1 MNRQLS
7 FFIVVLAL
15 SGWTSASALLA
26 QGVDDPVINT
36 STSGGDIWTGGDDF
50 SFDYTELSGDFDV
63 AIEIVDYE
71 HSTGAGRW
79 GKMGLMARRELTR
92 DSEFMQTQFHGPAN
106 DDVARQ
112 AGRREHGVAGGG
124 MYEVVMDGAG
134 PRPLAIRLTRRGN
147 EFQSWWA
154 PAVPDDP
161 YEDDEWT
168 PGHLEFR
175 DTMPETVYVGFANS
189 EHNSDG
195 FAAQS
200 VSYYSLND
208 DFNDINGEFIGNDAG
223 GGSNTL
229 MPGDEPGEG
238 WDPCGNGDFD
248 DREGL
253 VPDFDR
259 GNVTNISTG
268 GGDIW
273 TNGDDFSFDYAE
285 LTGDFDVAIGLVEYS
300 HENGV
305 GRWGKMGLMARRE
318 LTRDS
323 EFFMTQFHGP
333 SDEDQARTASRRI
346 HGQAGGDGNMY
357 ETILPGG
364 SGPRP
369 VATRLTRRG
378 NVFQS
383 WWAAEIPADPY
394 DDASWVCGPRD
405 ARDTMPETIFV
416 GFANSEKDE
425 NGPEVQTVVYTSFND
440 DFNEVNGAFVGTDL
454 GGGSVTLMPGDEPI
468 DPGGGDPGGVDGEP
482 DFDRGTVSNTS
493 TTGGDI
499 WTGGDDFTFDYT
511 ELTGDFDVA
520 MEILEYTHAT
530 GAGRWG
536 KLGLMARR
544 ELTRDSEFLMTQFHG
559 PSNEDIARQAG
570 RRQHGNAGGG
580 MYEII
585 MAGNPGPRPAVIRLT
600 RRGDNFQSWWAAEV
614 PDDPFDD
621 AGWIAGPREVR
632 ATMPET
638 IFVGFANS
646 DHNSDGAIAQTVVY
660 NSFND
665 DFNEVNGEV
674 VGNDLGGG
682 SVTLMP
688 GDEPIDPG
696 GGDPGGGDPV
706 GEPCFERGEVINTSS
721 TGGDIWTGGDDF
733 NFDYTEFAGDFDVAV
748 GILDYFHDTGAGR
761 WGKMGLMARRE
772 LTRDSEFVMVQI
784 HGPATDDQARQAGRR
799 EHGNAGGG
807 MYETILPGGSG
818 ARPAA
823 IRLTRRG
830 NFFQSW
836 WAAELPDDPYDDS
849 SWIEGPIENS
859 ATMPDA
865 VFVGF
870 ANSEH
875 NSDGAIAQ
883 TVVYTSVN
891 DDFNE
896 INGEVIGNDVGGQSE
911 TLMPDVGPDPCGGE
925 PGDEICDNGE
935 DDDGDGLADC
945 EDSDCACKPP
955 AEVCDNGIDDDGD
968 GAADCEDADCAEDAS
983 CRPAIE
989 ICDNGIDDDGDGS
1002 ADCDDNDCS
1011 DEAACKAPVG
1021 VLFVRGDSNSDGVVN
1036 LTDGVIPLLFLFS
1049 GGRPP
1054 VCADA
1059 ADTNDTGAIEIT
1071 DSIIIFS
1078 WLFVGGAPPA
1088 PPAPESPGY
1097 SSAECGTDPTEDGI
1111 GCGVTSAI
1119 CQ

>member
-1 MNRQLS
+1 MSRTVFFFVAALS
-7 FFIVVLAL
+7 LSCWLPAARVLAQD
-15 SGWTSASALLA
+15 A
-26 QGVDDPVINT
+26 DDAIVNT
-36 STSGGDIWTGGDDF
+36 STTGGDIWTGGDDF
-50 SFDYTELSGDFDV
+50 NFDYAELSGDFDV
-63 AIEIVDYE
+63 SVEIFNYT

-79 GKMGLMARRELTR
+79 GKLGLMARRELTR
-92 DSEFMQTQFHGPAN
+92 DSEFVMTQIHGPGN
-106 DDVARQ
+106 EDESRQ

-124 MYEVVMDGAG
+124 MYEMVMALAG
-134 PRPLAIRLTRRGN
+134 PRPMVFRLTRRGN

-154 PAVPDDP
+154 SALPDDP
-161 YEDDEWT
+161 YDDAEWT
-168 PGHLEFR
+168 PAHLEFR

-200 VSYYSLND
+200 ISYYSLAD
-208 DFNDINGEFIGNDAG
+208 DFNDINGEVIGNDAG
-223 GGSNTL
+223 GGSETL
-229 MPGDEPGEG
+229 MPGDGPGKG

-248 DREGL
+248 DRDGL

-273 TNGDDFSFDYAE
+273 TGGDDFSFDYAE

-323 EFFMTQFHGP
+323 EFIMTQFHGP
-333 SDEDQARTASRRI
+333 SDEDQARTAARRI

-383 WWAAEIPADPY
+383 WWAAEIPDDPY

-425 NGPEVQTVVYTSFND
+425 NGPEIQTVVYTSFND
-440 DFNEVNGAFVGTDL
+440 DFNEVNGAFVGNDL

-468 DPGGGDPGGVDGEP
+468 DPGGGDPGGGNGGEP
-482 DFDRGTVSNTS
+482 DFDRGVISNTS

-511 ELTGDFDVA
+511 EFTGDFDVA
-520 MEILEYTHAT
+520 MEILEYSHDT

-536 KLGLMARR
+536 KMGLMARR

-559 PSNEDIARQAG
+559 PVNDDIARQAG
-570 RRQHGNAGGG
+570 RRLHGNAGGG
-580 MYEII
+580 MYEIL
-585 MAGNPGPRPAVIRLT
+585 MAGNPGARPAVIRLT
-600 RRGDNFQSWWAAEV
+600 RRGDDFQSWWAVEV

-646 DHNSDGAIAQTVVY
+646 EHNSDGAIAQTVVY

-665 DFNEVNGEV
+665 DFNEVNGAV

-682 SVTLMP
+682 SVTLVD
-688 GDEPIDPG
+688 GEPAGGGDPG
-696 GGDPGGGDPV
+696 GGDPGGGGPV

-733 NFDYTEFAGDFDVAV
+733 NFDYTELGGDFDVAV
-748 GILDYFHDTGAGR
+748 GILDYFHETGAGR
-761 WGKMGLMARRE
+761 WGKIGLMARRE
-772 LTRDSEFVMVQI
+772 LTRDSEFVMTQI
-784 HGPATDDQARQAGRR
+784 HGPANDDVSRQAGRR
-799 EHGNAGGG
+799 EHGVAGGG
-807 MYETILPGGSG
+807 MYEILMDG
-818 ARPAA
+818 AGPRPAA

-830 NFFQSW
+830 DVFQSW
-836 WAAELPDDPYDDS
+836 WAAELPDDPYDDA
-849 SWIEGPIENS
+849 SWVAGAMENRP
-859 ATMPDA
+859 TMPEF

-870 ANSEH
+870 ANSDH
-875 NSDGAIAQ
+875 NSDGAIPQ

-891 DDFNE
+891 DDFND
-896 INGEVIGNDVGGQSE
+896 INGEVIGNDAGGVSE
-911 TLMPDVGPDPCGGE
+911 TLMPDLGPDPCVGE
-925 PGDEICDNGE
+925 PEDEICDNGE

-945 EDSDCACKPP
+945 EDT
-955 AEVCDNGIDDDGD
+955 
-968 GAADCEDADCAEDAS
+968 DCAEVAN
-983 CRPAIE
+983 CQPAIE
-989 ICDNGIDDDGDGS
+989 ICDNGIDDDGDGN
-1002 ADCDDNDCS
+1002 ADCDDDDCS
-1011 DEAACKAPVG
+1011 DEAACKAPAG
-1021 VLFVRGDSNSDGVVN
+1021 ERFVRGDSNSDGSVN

-1049 GGRPP
+1049 GGPPP

-1059 ADTNDTGAIEIT
+1059 ADTNDTGGIEIT

-1078 WLFVGGAPPA
+1078 WLFAGGAPPA

-1097 SSAECGTDPTEDGI
+1097 SFAECGIDPTEDGI
-1111 GCGVTSAI
+1111 GCGVTAAV

>member
-1 MNRQLS
+1 MSRTVS
-7 FFIVVLAL
+7 FFVAALALGCWLPADRVLAQD
-15 SGWTSASALLA
+15 A
-26 QGVDDPVINT
+26 DDAVVNT
-36 STSGGDIWTGGDDF
+36 STTGGDIWTGGDDF
-50 SFDYTELSGDFDV
+50 NFDYAELSGDFDV
-63 AIEIVDYE
+63 SVEIFNYT

-79 GKMGLMARRELTR
+79 GKLGLMARRELTR
-92 DSEFMQTQFHGPAN
+92 DSEFVMTQIHGPSN
-106 DDVARQ
+106 EDESRQ

-124 MYEVVMDGAG
+124 MYEVLMAGAG
-134 PRPLAIRLTRRGN
+134 PRPMVFRLTRRGN

-154 PAVPDDP
+154 SALPDDP
-161 YEDDEWT
+161 YDDAEWN
-168 PGHLEFR
+168 PAHLEFR

-200 VSYYSLND
+200 LSYYSLAD
-208 DFNDINGEFIGNDAG
+208 DFNDINGEVVGNDAG
-223 GGSNTL
+223 GGSETL
-229 MPGDEPGEG
+229 LPGDGPGKG
-238 WDPCGNGDFD
+238 WNPCGNDDFD
-248 DREGL
+248 ERDDL

-273 TNGDDFSFDYAE
+273 TGGDDFSFDYAE

-323 EFFMTQFHGP
+323 EFVMTQFHGP
-333 SDEDQARTASRRI
+333 SDEDQARTAGRRI
-346 HGQAGGDGNMY
+346 HGQAGGEGNMY

-383 WWAAEIPADPY
+383 WWAAEIPDDPY

-425 NGPEVQTVVYTSFND
+425 NGPEIQTVVYTSFND
-440 DFNEVNGAFVGTDL
+440 DFNEVNGAFVGNDL

-468 DPGGGDPGGVDGEP
+468 DPGGGDPGGGNGGEP
-482 DFDRGTVSNTS
+482 DFDRGVISNTS

-511 ELTGDFDVA
+511 EFTGDFDVA
-520 MEILEYTHAT
+520 MEILEYSHDT
-530 GAGRWG
+530 GEGRWG
-536 KLGLMARR
+536 KMGLMARR
-544 ELTRDSEFLMTQFHG
+544 ELTRDSEFVMTQFHG
-559 PSNEDIARQAG
+559 PANDDVSRQAG
-570 RRQHGNAGGG
+570 RRLHGNAGGG
-580 MYEII
+580 MYEIL
-585 MAGNPGPRPAVIRLT
+585 MAGNPGARPAVIRLT
-600 RRGDNFQSWWAAEV
+600 RRGDDFQSWWSDEV

-646 DHNSDGAIAQTVVY
+646 EHNSDGAIAQTVVY

-665 DFNEVNGEV
+665 DFNEVNGAV
-674 VGNDLGGG
+674 VGNDWGGG
-682 SVTLMP
+682 SVTLID
-688 GDEPIDPG
+688 GEPAGGGDPG
-696 GGDPGGGDPV
+696 GGDPGGGDPG

-733 NFDYTEFAGDFDVAV
+733 NFDYTELGGDFDVAV
-748 GILDYFHDTGAGR
+748 GIIDYFHETGAGR
-761 WGKMGLMARRE
+761 WGKIGLMARRE
-772 LTRDSEFVMVQI
+772 LTRDSEFVMTQI
-784 HGPATDDQARQAGRR
+784 HGPANDDVSRQAGRR
-799 EHGNAGGG
+799 EHGVAGGG
-807 MYETILPGGSG
+807 MYEILMNG
-818 ARPAA
+818 AGPRPAA

-830 NFFQSW
+830 DVFQSW
-836 WAAELPDDPYDDS
+836 WAAELPDDPYDDA
-849 SWIEGPIENS
+849 SWVAGARENRPS
-859 ATMPDA
+859 MPEF

-875 NSDGAIAQ
+875 NSDGAIPQ

-891 DDFNE
+891 DDFND
-896 INGEVIGNDVGGQSE
+896 INGEVIGNDAGGVSE
-911 TLMPDVGPDPCGGE
+911 TLMPDLGPDPCVGE
-925 PGDEICDNGE
+925 PEDEICDNGE

-945 EDSDCACKPP
+945 EDT
-955 AEVCDNGIDDDGD
+955 
-968 GAADCEDADCAEDAS
+968 DCAEVAN
-983 CRPAIE
+983 CQPAIE

-1002 ADCDDNDCS
+1002 ADCDDDDCS
-1011 DEAACKAPVG
+1011 DEAACKAPAG
-1021 VLFVRGDSNSDGVVN
+1021 ERFVRGDSNSDGSVN

-1049 GGRPP
+1049 GGPPP

-1059 ADTNDTGAIEIT
+1059 ADTNDTGGIEIT

-1078 WLFVGGAPPA
+1078 WLFAGGAPPA

-1097 SSAECGTDPTEDGI
+1097 SFAECGTDPTEDGI
-1111 GCGVTSAI
+1111 GCGVTAAV